1 MREIQ
6 CLIQLTSL
14 YVSIALEKKFLPK
27 IGVKHAS
34 QLLYNLETNI
44 MAFSISVT

>member
-14 YVSIALEKKFLPK
+14 YVSIALERKFLPK
-27 IGVKHAS
+27 IGVKHALELS
-34 QLLYNLETNI
+34 YNLETNI
-44 MAFSISVT
+44 MAISISVT